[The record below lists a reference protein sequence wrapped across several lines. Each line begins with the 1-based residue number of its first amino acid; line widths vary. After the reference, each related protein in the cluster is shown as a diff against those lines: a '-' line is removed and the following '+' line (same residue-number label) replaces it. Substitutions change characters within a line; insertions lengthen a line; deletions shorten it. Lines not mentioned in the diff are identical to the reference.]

1 MKGDCEMILE
11 LKQLIPSLEML
22 QRRVAEQ
29 HVQKKPSKEELSQMA
44 GSLKQYG
51 YERLNPS
58 VFDAV
63 CEYGAMFGSGIARK
77 GMFLK
82 GGVGIGKTFGVEIL
96 AAIYG
101 WPVFTPMLLASAY
114 KECSGN
120 LVDLEKIVLTGN
132 DFWEKPH
139 TIVIDDLGTQD
150 SSRCYGQIA
159 DLMCDVLDMR
169 YRAMLRYGVKTVV
182 TTNLDDTEL
191 VRRYGIRTNDRL
203 NEMFYFYS
211 VKGSTLR

>member
-1 MKGDCEMILE
+1 MILE
-11 LKQLIPSLEML
+11 LKQLIPTPEML
-22 QRRVAEQ
+22 QRRLRQSPPE
-29 HVQKKPSKEELSQMA
+29 KPPKEALSRMA
-44 GSLKQYG
+44 ARLEEYG
-51 YERLNPS
+51 YERRNPS
-58 VFDAV
+58 VFDAI
-63 CEYGAMFGSGIARK
+63 CEYGAMFGRMTARK

-96 AAIYG
+96 AAIFEL
-101 WPVFTPMLLASAY
+101 PVFTPALLASAY

-120 LVDLEKIVLTGN
+120 LADLEKIVLTGN

-139 TIVIDDLGTQD
+139 SIVIDDLGTHD
-150 SSRCYGQIA
+150 SARSYGEIA

-169 YRAMLRYGVKTVV
+169 YRALLRYGVKTIV
-182 TTNLDDTEL
+182 TTNLDDAEL

-211 VKGSTLR
+211 VNGNSQRS